1 MQNFWLLVFVITILL
16 INAFTKHLLK
26 TENDT
31 RSAGA
36 IIYLLNLSFKIIIY
50 SFNIKHDSCKVTAK
64 FRLISIYSY

>member
-1 MQNFWLLVFVITILL
+1 MQNVWLLVFVITILL

-36 IIYLLNLSFKIIIY
+36 IIYLLNLKMILKL
-50 SFNIKHDSCKVTAK
+50 N
-64 FRLISIYSY
+64 